1 MNFLLIMWRLHLMN
15 LQLETLLKLF
25 PVLSYRNLALQCLS
39 EVGLQT
45 LDSVRVLV
53 LCSISGIEPYRINWL
68 LYGLCL
74 LFFTDAPRVGAGCS
88 SQLWGFLWS
97 AICETLYHLHGSA
110 PGRDFFCS
118 GTLLVNYCS
127 YPNLEIK
134 CVKLYD
140 YLSMFLIVPTWL
152 GFVVGFICCTY
163 THSCKPT

>member
-1 MNFLLIMWRLHLMN
+1 MACACCSSLMHLG
-15 LQLETLLKLF
+15 LVQVA
-25 PVLSYRNLALQCLS
+25 VLSFGDFY
-39 EVGLQT
+39 
-45 LDSVRVLV
+45 D
-53 LCSISGIEPYRINWL
+53 
-68 LYGLCL
+68 
-74 LFFTDAPRVGAGCS
+74 
-88 SQLWGFLWS
+88 
-97 AICETLYHLHGSA
+97 HGSA